1 MKLRKLQKKN
11 NDVRDSNSY
20 VDNRKQCSFCV

>member
-1 MKLRKLQKKN
+1 MKLRKLQKKD
-11 NDVRDSNSY
+11 DVRDSNSY

>member
-1 MKLRKLQKKN
+1 MKLRKLQKN